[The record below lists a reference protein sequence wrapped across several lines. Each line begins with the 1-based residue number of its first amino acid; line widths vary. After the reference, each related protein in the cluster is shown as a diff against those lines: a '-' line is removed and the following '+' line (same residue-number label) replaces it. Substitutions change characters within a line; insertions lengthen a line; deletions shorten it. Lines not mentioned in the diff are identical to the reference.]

1 MRLRGLS
8 WCEGRVPGLLASG
21 ADDRL
26 LANLDRRPTLD
37 ALSRALGPDRVA
49 RAFTAVTR
57 AHEALDSNVSP
68 KVVADWLAVNV
79 H

>member
-1 MRLRGLS
+1 MSSLLRD
-8 WCEGRVPGLLASG
+8 VGLLESG

-26 LANLDRRPTLD
+26 LANLDRRGSLDVLARTLN
-37 ALSRALGPDRVA
+37 RERVD
-49 RAFTAVTR
+49 RAFTAIAR
-57 AHEALDSNVSP
+57 AEEALDRNVSP